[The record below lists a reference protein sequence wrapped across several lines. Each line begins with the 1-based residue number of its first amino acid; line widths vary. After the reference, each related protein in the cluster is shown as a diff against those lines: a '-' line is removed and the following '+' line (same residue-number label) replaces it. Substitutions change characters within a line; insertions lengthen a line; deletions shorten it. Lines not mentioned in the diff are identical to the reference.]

1 MEVPR
6 VNPATGSPRPTW
18 WRSRLLSW
26 GGRGISAVL
35 DQGLFATSNFVM
47 SILLARWLS
56 PTDYGVFALV
66 YSVFALISILHSG
79 LIAEPMLVFG
89 SGRHAHHHRKYLHV
103 VLRFHWMVALGL
115 SAILALAAVASLVLA
130 SPSVAAAFLGLAIA
144 APFLLYRYTG
154 RSATYMI
161 LNPRLAAIT
170 AAIYMA
176 TMLPG
181 ILAFHRIGYLSPTT
195 AFLLMGLAS
204 LGSGLWLFRRRL
216 KPERVPRGGTPSS
229 QEVLHQHLGYG
240 RWAVTT
246 GIFSWLPG
254 QAYYLALPIWA
265 GLEATAQLKAVLN
278 LIMPVSHGFA
288 AIGVLLVSAL
298 VRFHDHPRFRHL
310 VLGGMVFFTTL
321 ASVYWLLLG
330 LYHQPIMLW
339 LYGGQYLAPD
349 RVPWILGL
357 VPVVYGS
364 ATVLGA
370 ALRGLERPDTV
381 FWAYAASSLVTVT
394 LGIGLMIRYGLE
406 GAAWGMVAASATTTL
421 TMGWFFFVKKV
432 APS

>member
-1 MEVPR
+1 V
-6 VNPATGSPRPTW
+6 
-18 WRSRLLSW
+18 
-26 GGRGISAVL
+26 
-35 DQGLFATSNFVM
+35 

-56 PTDYGVFALV
+56 PSDYGAFTLV
-66 YSVFALISILHSG
+66 YSVFALVSTLHSG

-89 SGRHAHHHRKYLHV
+89 SGRHARHQRKYLHV
-103 VLRFHWMVALGL
+103 VLRFHWMFALGL
-115 SAILALAAVASLVLA
+115 SAILALAAVASLGLA
-130 SPSVAAAFLGLAIA
+130 SSSVAAAFFGLAVA
-144 APFLLYRYTG
+144 APFMLYRYTG

-161 LNPRLAAIT
+161 LNPRLAAI
-170 AAIYMA
+170 AATIYMG

-181 ILAFHRIGYLSPTT
+181 VFALYRIGYLSLTT
-195 AFLLMGLAS
+195 ALFLMGLAS
-204 LGSGLWLFRRRL
+204 LGSGLWLFRRL
-216 KPERVPRGGTPSS
+216 KPERVPQGGTPSN

-246 GIFSWLPG
+246 GILSWLPG
-254 QAYYLALPIWA
+254 QAYYLALPVWA
-265 GLEATAQLKAVLN
+265 GLEATAQLRAVLN

-298 VRFHDHPRFRHL
+298 VRFRDHPRFRHL
-310 VLGGMVFFTTL
+310 VLGGMVFFTAL

-339 LYGGQYLAPD
+339 LYDGQYLAYD

-364 ATVLGA
+364 VTVLGA

-381 FWAYAASSLVTVT
+381 FWAYAAASLVTVT

-421 TMGWFFFVKKV
+421 TMSWFFFVKRV
-432 APS
+432 AQS